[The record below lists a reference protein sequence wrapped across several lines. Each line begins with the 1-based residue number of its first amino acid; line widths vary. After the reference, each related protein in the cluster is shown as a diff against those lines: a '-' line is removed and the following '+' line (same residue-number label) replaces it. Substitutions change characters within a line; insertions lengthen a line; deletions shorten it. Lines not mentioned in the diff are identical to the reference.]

1 MNKFLLFALLTICFL
16 VSVYLFGRN
25 SGESRRDYCI
35 LWIKSSL
42 LTSFALSIMVFFEV
56 SESPLELNLADYLVS
71 YFISLVCSLI
81 FMGGATYFLSARGG
95 GK

>member
-25 SGESRRDYCI
+25 SGESRRDYCV

-71 YFISLVCSLI
+71 YFISLICSLI

>member
-1 MNKFLLFALLTICFL
+1 VNKFLLFALLTICFL